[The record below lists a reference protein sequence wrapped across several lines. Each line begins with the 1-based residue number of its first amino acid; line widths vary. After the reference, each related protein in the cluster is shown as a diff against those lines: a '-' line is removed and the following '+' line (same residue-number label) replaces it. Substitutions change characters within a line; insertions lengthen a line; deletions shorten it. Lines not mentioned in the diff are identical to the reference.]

1 MFGFPVPVSNKE
13 IPRGWFAALV
23 RFMNSLLLRGDGRYF
38 AVTHTTEGTTIKPTP
53 ALIQALERSGGAAP
67 AAGGGGSYGLQAAI
81 SGGTSSIQLVPG
93 SSASSVPLIPGPN
106 VSIESDPTD
115 NTVTIGAQ
123 VMTGL
128 PDFSATGEYFHTSQV
143 DRTIT
148 KSYTYPV
155 CLMGQFNSGSGGNG
169 TVDVFLGN
177 SHVMFGY
184 GQGGLN
190 LPGISVP
197 FYYVVP
203 ANCNIQFT
211 SYGYAG
217 VEGYAYPLLNLAPST

>member
-1 MFGFPVPVSNKE
+1 MFGFPVPVSNKT

-67 AAGGGGSYGLQAAI
+67 SAGGGGSYGLQAAI
-81 SGGTSSIQLVPG
+81 YGGTSSIQLVPG
-93 SSASSVPLIPGPN
+93 STASSVPLIPGPN

-128 PDFSATGEYFHTSQV
+128 PDFFATGEYFHTTQL

-148 KSYTYPV
+148 MSYTYPV
-155 CLMGQFNSGSGGNG
+155 CLMGQFNSGSDGNG
-169 TVDVFLGN
+169 TVDVILGN
-177 SHVMFGY
+177 SHVLFAW
-184 GQGGLN
+184 GQGGLTF
-190 LPGISVP
+190 PSVSVP
-197 FYYVVP
+197 FYYIVP
-203 ANCNIQFT
+203 ANCAIQFT

-217 VEGYAYPLLNLAPST
+217 VVGYAYPLLNLAPST